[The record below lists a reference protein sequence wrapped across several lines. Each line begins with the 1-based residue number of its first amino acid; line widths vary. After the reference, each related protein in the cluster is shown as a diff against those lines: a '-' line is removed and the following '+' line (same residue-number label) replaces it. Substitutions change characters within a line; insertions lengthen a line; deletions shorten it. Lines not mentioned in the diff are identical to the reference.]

1 LEDIPAQPCRWD
13 RVHRFVRGSY
23 NLFQA
28 ALWPGHSSSRPEAIG
43 EHQRDEQSDRRVQD
57 GDFLKPDAIAET
69 YWHLAHQDP
78 SAWTMELEVRP
89 FKEKF

>member
-1 LEDIPAQPCRWD
+1 ML
-13 RVHRFVRGSY
+13 
-23 NLFQA
+23 N
-28 ALWPGHSSSRPEAIG
+28 
-43 EHQRDEQSDRRVQD
+43 
-57 GDFLKPDAIAET
+57 PDAIAET